1 MDLDRYERVAVASA
15 AELWAWLNAHHG
27 RDEGVLLVT
36 ARKGHGAFPSRDEV
50 LDALVAHGWTDGRRF
65 GAKDTGDATRTMQLI
80 SPRRQGRWAESYR
93 VRADR
98 LAAEGRM
105 HAAGAASVAAA
116 KAAGTWAVDRD
127 VDALSVPEDLGEAL
141 GEGRAWWDGAAPS
154 YRRNVLRWIAGA
166 KRAET
171 RAKRVATVADH
182 ARRGKKVPNY

>member
-1 MDLDRYERVAVASA
+1 MDVDRYERVAVACA
-15 AELWAWLNAHHG
+15 GELWDWLGVHHG

-36 ARKGHGAFPSRDEV
+36 ARKGHGPFPSRDEV

-65 GAKDTGDATRTMQLI
+65 GAKVTGDDARTMQLI

-105 HAAGAASVAAA
+105 HPAGAAAVAAA
-116 KAAGTWAVDRD
+116 KAAGTWAVDCD
-127 VDALSVPEDLGEAL
+127 VDALAVPDDLAAAL
-141 GEGRAWWDGAAPS
+141 GAARAWWDEAAPS

-171 RAKRVATVADH
+171 RAKRVGVVADH
-182 ARRGKKVPNY
+182 ARRGEKVPNY